1 MAEDRYRLEPVRDAR
16 ERVETV
22 RRGELAS
29 AIGDASVTEAGLAS
43 ASDRVSA
50 ARARLTAALAA
61 RDSAI
66 LAATLVRAER
76 FIARCRRE
84 LEAARDA
91 ELRAR
96 TAHDTRSDAVELA
109 RATLVRARADREVIE
124 RHFARWRDTQ
134 RKLAERRED

>member
-1 MAEDRYRLEPVRDAR
+1 MVEGRYRLEPVRGAR

-29 AIGDASVTEAGLAS
+29 AIGDATVTEASLAS
-43 ASDRVSA
+43 ARERVVA
-50 ARARLTAALAA
+50 ARARLATALAA
-61 RDSAI
+61 REREV

-76 FIARCRRE
+76 FIARCRRD
-84 LEAARDA
+84 LDAARDA
-91 ELRAR
+91 ELRAHA
-96 TAHDTRSDAVELA
+96 AHDIRAGAVELA

-134 RKLAERRED
+134 RKLADRRED